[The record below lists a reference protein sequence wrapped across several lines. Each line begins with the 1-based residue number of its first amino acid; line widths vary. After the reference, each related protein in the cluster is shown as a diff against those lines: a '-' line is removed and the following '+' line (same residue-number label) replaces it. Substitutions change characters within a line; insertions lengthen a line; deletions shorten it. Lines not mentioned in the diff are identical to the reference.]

1 MDLHRTFPAAELVR
15 FSDCGP
21 GLEEGREMSEPTPE
35 STITDEDV
43 AKPQSTITDEDVA
56 KPQSTITDE
65 DVAKPQSTITD
76 EVEGNGA
83 AGAE

>member
-1 MDLHRTFPAAELVR
+1 LVR
-15 FSDCGP
+15 FSDCGW
-21 GLEEGREMSEPTPE
+21 GLRKDGKMSEPTPE

-65 DVAKPQSTITD
+65 AEGDGKTD
-76 EVEGNGA
+76 GE
-83 AGAE
+83 

>member
-1 MDLHRTFPAAELVR
+1 
-15 FSDCGP
+15 
-21 GLEEGREMSEPTPE
+21 
-35 STITDEDV
+35 
-43 AKPQSTITDEDVA
+43 VA